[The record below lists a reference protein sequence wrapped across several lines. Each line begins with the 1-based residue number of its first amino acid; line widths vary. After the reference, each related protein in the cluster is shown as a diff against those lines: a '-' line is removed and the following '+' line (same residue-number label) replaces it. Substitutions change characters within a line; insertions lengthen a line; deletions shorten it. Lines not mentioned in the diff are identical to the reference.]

1 MLRGQ
6 IKKYLPPG
14 HPIIVIQN
22 NRNQNGGRI
31 CKKVYN
37 LIACDV
43 TVAMLV
49 ERPKA
54 KKSFGNLIL

>member
-1 MLRGQ
+1 M
-6 IKKYLPPG
+6 YLPPG
-14 HPIIVIQN
+14 HPIIAIQN
-22 NRNQNGGRI
+22 NRNQNGRRI